1 MPPKEG
7 ESHKKKVKDCTFYSC
22 KHHMCWGGHKDKE
35 CKKGMECMAQQNEGR
50 TTLTAYAASATV
62 RNSNWNNLLANMHRN
77 IADE

>member
-1 MPPKEG
+1 
-7 ESHKKKVKDCTFYSC
+7 
-22 KHHMCWGGHKDKE
+22 MCWGGHKDKE